1 MYANQLSE
9 RLFFKG
15 LMQHLFVAGM
25 VSAMR
30 EAAVSVLFFVDKIS
44 LLRSVRIQQ
53 DACLSRE
60 KKAMASAS
68 ACCLSS
74 YGRSARAKLLKKS
87 KVSSRGEVEMGV
99 ESFIGMTG

>member
-1 MYANQLSE
+1 
-9 RLFFKG
+9 
-15 LMQHLFVAGM
+15 MQHLSFAGM

-44 LLRSVRIQQ
+44 LSRSVRIQQ
-53 DACLSRE
+53 DACLCRE

-74 YGRSARAKLLKKS
+74 CGR
-87 KVSSRGEVEMGV
+87 
-99 ESFIGMTG
+99 